1 MSDDA
6 EREDVH
12 VDENEVCTLEDIR
25 LEGNTNEGE
34 EIDEHAE
41 VADEEVGNDEKKIS
55 SRTDGEE
62 GGLKNSSWSTVM
74 TRHAKVWVK

>member
-6 EREDVH
+6 EREEVRA
-12 VDENEVCTLEDIR
+12 DENEVCTLEDRR

-41 VADEEVGNDEKKIS
+41 VTDEEVGNDGKKIS

-62 GGLKNSSWSTVM
+62 GGIEEV
-74 TRHAKVWVK
+74 VVGVE